1 MTGHDLILTAALT
14 LLGALIG
21 LVIRWRVSTLV
32 YRHDDEASQAP
43 PGARWWIPFAVA
55 AATGLLAWRFGITRW
70 PLLLPT
76 LPVAWFGPWL
86 SAIDLDVRRL
96 PNRLLAVHA
105 IFVGAGVGSAAFL
118 LNNPRI
124 AILAAL
130 GATIAFVVF
139 WILDHLRRGGFGW
152 GDGKYVPILG
162 AATAAVS
169 PTVEWWAFLI
179 ACVAAVVATP
189 FRHRRTA
196 FPFGPWLF
204 AGAIAALAVF
214 GVP

>member
-1 MTGHDLILTAALT
+1 MTGHDLIVTAALT

-32 YRHDDEASQAP
+32 YRHDDEASQP
-43 PGARWWIPFAVA
+43 SPGLRWWIPLAVA
-55 AATGLLAWRFGITRW
+55 AASGLLAWRFGISRW

-86 SAIDLDVRRL
+86 SAIDLDIRRL
-96 PNRLLAVHA
+96 PNRLLAAHA
-105 IFVGAGVGSAAFL
+105 ALVAAGVSAAAL
-118 LNNPRI
+118 ITDSPRI
-124 AILAAL
+124 AIQAAL
-130 GATIAFVVF
+130 GAVVAFVVF
-139 WILDHLRRGGFGW
+139 WVLDHLRRGGFGW

-179 ACVAAVVATP
+179 ACVVAVVATP
-189 FRHRRTA
+189 FRRRRTA

-214 GVP
+214 S